1 MFMPQYDGSEGEAIA
16 IDEAAA
22 LTANFRR
29 NNGNRAETVKAHLF
43 GRDILRQILDQ
54 ENCVGIR
61 MYHGLDDT
69 GGKQLV
75 LIGVDADGQDME
87 ASIVADKSRVCPPDC
102 STSTL
107 NG

>member
-1 MFMPQYDGSEGEAIA
+1 MSQCNGSEGEAIA
-16 IDEAAA
+16 LDEAAA

-29 NNGNRAETVKAHLF
+29 NNGNSAETVKAHLF
-43 GRDILRQILDQ
+43 GRDILQQILGQ

-61 MYHGLDDT
+61 MYYGLDDA

-75 LIGVDADGQDME
+75 LVGVDAAGQDLE
-87 ASIVADKSRVCPPDC
+87 AGIIADRSKICPPDC
-102 STSTL
+102 AVGAL